1 MMRTM
6 IWTIQR
12 PVRKKPQALMASGG
26 RDVVVVGED
35 GEEGEEMVVEMQRRL
50 RKLRLNN
57 LWSKISSTARVNV

>member
-12 PVRKKPQALMASGG
+12 PVLTKPQGLMESGD

-35 GEEGEEMVVEMQRRL
+35 GEGGEEMVVEIHRHLQ
-50 RKLRLNN
+50 KLRLSN